1 MSSRIS
7 PHSSL
12 ILQSRGH
19 CQKSDPAS
27 GPYLPQPGTSLGWPS
42 DQLRKNWTA
51 YYQKKKSP
59 PSASPWPHSQGLKF
73 SVKGSPSEGASGP
86 QSKEVWRQGRG
97 SFIPVLRRGS
107 TAIVSPGSKMGFHQ
121 PSLFG
126 FRLPNCPAHPTPSPS
141 KFTFTQRQTPRPS
154 TNINTP
160 MDRYMYLL
168 LGA

>member
-1 MSSRIS
+1 LPNPGKPYQAPIAFLSQSTPYLLMSSRIS

-107 TAIVSPGSKMGFHQ
+107 TAIVSPREQDGF
-121 PSLFG
+121 P
-126 FRLPNCPAHPTPSPS
+126 PT
-141 KFTFTQRQTPRPS
+141 F
-154 TNINTP
+154 
-160 MDRYMYLL
+160 LVWV
-168 LGA
+168 